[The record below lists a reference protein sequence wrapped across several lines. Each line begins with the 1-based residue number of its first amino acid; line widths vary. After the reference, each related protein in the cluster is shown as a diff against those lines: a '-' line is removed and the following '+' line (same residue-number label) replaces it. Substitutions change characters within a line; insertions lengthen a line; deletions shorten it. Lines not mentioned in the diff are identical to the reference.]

1 MQDLL
6 RWFRAKAYE
15 CPACGWQGM
24 SDPAP
29 PSHETPCPE
38 CGEPM
43 KRRSWLETWGLT
55 LVILSVVAAT
65 VLFVAYVGQMRW

>member
-1 MQDLL
+1 MRDLKA
-6 RWFRAKAYE
+6 WFRAKAYE

-24 SDPAP
+24 SDPLP
-29 PSHETPCPE
+29 GDVPCPE

-55 LVILSVVAAT
+55 LLVLSVVAAT
-65 VLFVAYVGQMRW
+65 VLFVAYFGQMRL